1 MIGISKQKNKKQGSL
16 MKGTIII
23 LAMVFGLMFGV
34 LGVGYVLSLL
44 LPLTIFELS
53 VLILF
58 SGILL
63 GVVFIAGALEEVRRD
78 SSWMS
83 VNEEEDDW
91 ECEECRDARLKES
104 IENAKT
110 RRNDPCSCGSGKK
123 YKHCCMKYAA

>member
-1 MIGISKQKNKKQGSL
+1 

-23 LAMVFGLMFGV
+23 LAMVFGLMFGA
-34 LGVGYVLSLL
+34 LGVGYVLSLF

-63 GVVFIAGALEEVRRD
+63 GVAFIAGALEEVRRE

-83 VNEEEDDW
+83 VGEEEDC
-91 ECEECRDARLKES
+91 ECEECRAARLKKES
-104 IENAKT
+104 IENAKA

-123 YKHCCMKYAA
+123 YKHCCMKSAA